1 MESFEIPCGCSAS
14 LSVVAGQAG
23 ERIRCP
29 ACGAELRVP
38 RLGELRRLGRS
49 AQGMSAHGAHGVHG
63 VHGATAGDGSGRGAG
78 PRGPVTGRGWSFGH
92 ACMLAGGVVA
102 VSAALAAA
110 RFGTAPGPQSVNER
124 GIRDMVA
131 ATDFETVL
139 RAWKAFEQMGPQAG
153 PPDWERRYQA
163 TTTIARLLWVV
174 AGAGAVLATVGG
186 ALILAGGSRP
196 RTGAS

>member
-29 ACGAELRVP
+29 ACGGELRVP

-49 AQGMSAHGAHGVHG
+49 AHGMSAHAAQGAR
-63 VHGATAGDGSGRGAG
+63 AGDGLGRDAG
-78 PRGPVTGRGWSFGH
+78 PRGPLTGRRWSFGH

-124 GIRDMVA
+124 GIREMVA

-196 RTGAS
+196 HAGAS